1 MKRIFTISGLVLLC
15 FFFINSA
22 FAQNVTVK
30 GKVTDAANGET
41 LIGVSVSV
49 KGTSTGTQTDVNG
62 AFSLSAPSNA
72 TLVFSYLGYD
82 AQEVPVN
89 GQTLLDVK
97 LKAKSSALNE
107 VIVIGYGTQRKIDNT
122 GSVASVKG
130 ADISKQA
137 STNPLSAL
145 QGKVSGV
152 TITNNGTPGS
162 SPQISIR
169 GLGTVYGNVSP
180 LFVVDGVWYSDISF
194 LDNNDIENITI
205 LKDASSTAIYG
216 VRAAN
221 GVVLIT
227 TKHGVKGKPVINY
240 NGYVGW
246 QSVTNQ
252 VKMAN
257 ATEYATAINELV
269 TYNNNVGAPQD
280 AKPPLFSDPASFGKG
295 TDWYG
300 QILRN
305 ALVTSHQVSISGGTE
320 KTTYDFSFGYLDQ
333 DGLVRNNNYQR
344 YTLHLANEFKPISIL
359 SLGYSANGV
368 YSFSKDAPGGIF
380 HQLYAASPTLP
391 VFYADGKYGD
401 PADYGTGN
409 GNNFNPEATLDFT
422 NHRTVNHRITGDVH
436 GELSILKNLK
446 FRTSFGGDLGQIE
459 ARGFTPIYSATA
471 AQTTTSTNLNI
482 EHTETRN
489 WIWEN
494 TLTYNYQ
501 YKAHKL
507 TALAGYSAQ
516 NNRTYEIVA
525 NANSVPY
532 VRNGN
537 LYTSFP
543 PGDTTVTRI
552 RNAGDQLHNRTLS
565 QFARINYSFQDK
577 YLLNASIRRDGASQ
591 FYPKPYGY
599 FPSIGGGWVITNE
612 SFMKDQHIFD
622 NLKIRGS
629 WGKVG
634 NSVVPINPSVQTVAA
649 DPYLT
654 AIFGNPQVAY
664 QGASINTI
672 VPPAIVWE
680 KAVASDIGIEG
691 AFLHNRL
698 SFEADYY
705 NRETQDA
712 IFAIPVLA
720 SIGTNSGNLI
730 GNQASIQ
737 NRGFEFSLT
746 WKDRIGSDFSYSVSG
761 NIGINNNKV
770 LSVLSGKNP
779 IYSGGNGIAN
789 GNLATRT
796 VVGEPI
802 GEFYGYKVTGVF
814 QTQAQVDASPQKNTN
829 TQPGDFIYQDTN
841 KDGSIDSKDRVVIGN
856 PNPKI
861 SYGFNTAFTYKQFD
875 LALDFQGVAD
885 VDVYNANIGFR
896 FGNENFT
903 QDFYDHRWHG
913 PGTSNTY
920 PSTNVGANNN
930 SKPNSFFVE
939 SGAYFRVRN
948 AQLGYTLPGLS
959 LKKYGIQK
967 VRVYA
972 NAQNAINI
980 FGYKGFTPEIGGT
993 VGNMGIDANVYPLY
1007 ATYNFGVNVTF

>member
-1 MKRIFTISGLVLLC
+1 MKRIFTISGLGLLC
-15 FFFINSA
+15 FFFVNYA
-22 FAQNVTVK
+22 FAQNTVLK
-30 GKVTDAANGET
+30 GKVTDATTGES
-41 LIGVSVSV
+41 LVGVSVLI
-49 KGTSTGTQTDVNG
+49 KGTTTGTQTDVNG
-62 AFSLSAPSNA
+62 AFSLSAPTNA
-72 TLVFSYLGYD
+72 TLVFSYLGYIN
-82 AQEVPVN
+82 QEVAVN
-89 GQTLLDVK
+89 GQNTISVK
-97 LKAKSSALNE
+97 LLAKSNE
-107 VIVIGYGTQRKIDNT
+107 LQQVVVIGYGTQRKVDNT
-122 GSVASVKG
+122 GAVSSVKG
-130 ADISKQA
+130 AEISKQPDA
-137 STNPLSAL
+137 NPVSAL
-145 QGKVSGV
+145 QGKVAGV

-162 SPQISIR
+162 APAISIR

-180 LFVVDGVWYSDISF
+180 LYVVDGVWYDDITF
-194 LDNNDIENITI
+194 LNSSDIENVTI

-227 TKHGVKGKPVINY
+227 TKKGVKGKPVINY
-240 NGYVGW
+240 NGYVGY
-246 QSVTNQ
+246 QAATNQ
-252 VKMAN
+252 PKMAT
-257 ATEYATAINELV
+257 AAEYAQGINEAV
-269 TYNNNVGAPQD
+269 AYGNTFAAPD
-280 AKPPLFSDPASFGKG
+280 DVKPPIFDNPASYGKG

-305 ALVTSHQVSISGGTE
+305 AFTTSHQVSLSGGTE
-320 KTTYDFSFGYLDQ
+320 KATYNYSFGYLDQ

-344 YTLHLANEFKPISIL
+344 FTVHLSNEFKPLSIL
-359 SLGYSANGV
+359 SIGYNANGV
-368 YSFSKDAPGGIF
+368 YSYSKDAPGGIF

-391 VFYADGKYGD
+391 VYYADGKYGD
-401 PADYGTGN
+401 PTDYGTGA
-409 GNNFNPEATLDFT
+409 GNNFNPEVTLDYN
-422 NHRTVNHRITGDVH
+422 NHRTVDHRFTGDVH
-436 GELSILKNLK
+436 AELKIIKGLK
-446 FRTSFGGDLGQIE
+446 FRTSFGGDLGQLE
-459 ARGFTPIYSATA
+459 ARGFTPIYAATV
-471 AQTTTSTNLNI
+471 AQNQNVTALEI
-482 EHTETRN
+482 EHTETKN

-494 TLTYNYQ
+494 TLTYDFQ
-501 YKAHKL
+501 YKDHKF

-525 NANSVPY
+525 KANGVPY
-532 VRNGN
+532 VKSGS
-537 LYTSFP
+537 LYDSFP
-543 PGDTTVTRI
+543 KGDTSVTRI
-552 RNAGDQLHNRTLS
+552 RNPGNQLHNRTLS
-565 QFARINYSFQDK
+565 QFARINYSYKDR

-591 FYPKPYGY
+591 FYPNPYGW

-622 NLKIRGS
+622 NLKLRGS

-654 AIFGNPQVAY
+654 AVFGNPQVPY

-672 VPPAIVWE
+672 VPPRTVWE
-680 KAVASDIGIEG
+680 KAVATDFGIEG
-691 AFLHNRL
+691 SILYNKL

-705 NRETQDA
+705 NRKTEDA

-720 SIGTNSGNLI
+720 SIGTNSGSLI
-730 GNQASIQ
+730 GNQATIQ
-737 NRGFEFSLT
+737 NKGFEILIT
-746 WKDRIGSDFSYSVSG
+746 WKDRVGNDFGYSLSG
-761 NIGINNNKV
+761 NIGVNNNKV
-770 LSVLSGKNP
+770 LSVESGKNP
-779 IYSGGNGIAN
+779 IYDGGNGIAN

-814 QTQAQVDASPQKNTN
+814 QTQAQVDQSPQKGTN

-841 KDGSIDSKDRVVIGN
+841 RDGSIDSKDRVVIGN

-861 SYGFNTAFTYKQFD
+861 SYGFNTSFTYKQFD
-875 LALDFQGVAD
+875 LALDMQGVAD

-896 FGNENFT
+896 FGGENFT
-903 QDFYDHRWHG
+903 QDFYEHRWHG
-913 PGTSNTY
+913 EGTSNTY

-948 AQLGYTLPGLS
+948 AQLGYTFPGLS

-967 VRVYA
+967 LRIYA

-980 FGYKGFTPEIGGT
+980 FGYKGFTPEIGGAALSR
-993 VGNMGIDANVYPLY
+993 GIDTEVYPLF
-1007 ATYNFGVNVTF
+1007 ATYNLGVNVTF